1 MLFRSLL
8 GLVANT
14 AVLLA
19 TLAVAQ
25 AFDESKY
32 PSWRGPWQQLGGSRN
47 SPWDPGK
54 PPGAG
59 QNAPL
64 TGEYQAIY
72 EASRRI
78 EAAGGIEVDPT
89 RRCIPAG
96 FPRVMMAMQPL
107 EIVIMPDATYFMLK
121 EFNTLRRIYTDGRK
135 FPADIE
141 PSYTGTSIGQW
152 HDSHGDGKYDTLLVE
167 TRGLKGPHTYDSSG
181 IPFHKDDEAV
191 VTEKIYAD
199 KANPDILH
207 DEITTTD
214 HALTRPWTVTRSY
227 SRAGQ
232 EALLDWPEYLCTEDE
247 SRIEIA
253 DQIYK
258 LGPDGLLMPL
268 RKGQKP
274 PDLGY
279 FK

>member
-1 MLFRSLL
+1 MLSRSLL

-25 AFDESKY
+25 AFDESIY
-32 PSWRGPWQQLGGSRN
+32 PSWRGPWQQLGGSWN

-59 QNAPL
+59 QVAPL

-72 EASRRI
+72 QASRKT
-78 EAAGGIEVDPT
+78 EAEGGIEVDPT

-96 FPRVMMAMQPL
+96 FPRVMMAVQPL
-107 EIVIMPDATYFMLK
+107 EIVITPDATYFMLK
-121 EFNTLRRIYTDGRK
+121 EFSTLRRIYTDGRK

-141 PSYTGTSIGQW
+141 PSYTGTSIGRW
-152 HDSHGDGKYDTLLVE
+152 HDSDGDGKYDTLLIE

-181 IPFHKDDEAV
+181 IPFHKDGEAV
-191 VTEKIYAD
+191 VTEKISAD
-199 KANPDILH
+199 KTNPDILH

-268 RKGQKP
+268 RKSQKP